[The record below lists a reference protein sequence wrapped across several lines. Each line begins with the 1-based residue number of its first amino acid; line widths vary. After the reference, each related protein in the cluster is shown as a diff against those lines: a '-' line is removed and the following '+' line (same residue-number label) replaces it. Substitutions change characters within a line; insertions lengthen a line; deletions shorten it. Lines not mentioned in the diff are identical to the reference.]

1 MRTLRIRLPE
11 FLRPITFFSFIAMRR
26 PRLRLR
32 RMSLRLA
39 LGLVAIAAVVM
50 GWLVHRV
57 R

>member
-1 MRTLRIRLPE
+1 MLRVRFPA
-11 FLRPITFFSFIAMRR
+11 FLRPAAFSAFDFTRR
-26 PRLRLR
+26 PRLRPR

-39 LGLVAIAAVVM
+39 LALVAIAAMVM